1 MVVAS
6 PFESVVEAAVVDV
19 APGSVDV
26 VVSGTVEEDDVLIV
40 VEVVVAVGLAVVVV
54 VVGLVVVVTSV
65 TPLTVRDPTWPLFSW
80 GLQ

>member
-1 MVVAS
+1 MVVES

-26 VVSGTVEEDDVLIV
+26 VVSGTVVEDGVLIV
-40 VEVVVAVGLAVVVV
+40 VEVVVVVVV
-54 VVGLVVVVTSV
+54 VAA
-65 TPLTVRDPTWPLFSW
+65 TPLMVRDPTWGLFSW